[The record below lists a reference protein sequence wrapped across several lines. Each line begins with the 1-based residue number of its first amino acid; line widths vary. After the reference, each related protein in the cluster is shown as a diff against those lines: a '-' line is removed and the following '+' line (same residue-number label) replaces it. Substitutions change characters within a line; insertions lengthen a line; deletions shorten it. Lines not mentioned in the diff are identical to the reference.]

1 MKKDY
6 YEVLDVSPQA
16 TSQEIKKAYRKMAM
30 KYHPDV
36 NKDEG
41 AEEIFKEINEAY
53 EVLSDDSKR
62 QIYDQYGHEGLNMN
76 GANPGA
82 GGFSGFDFED
92 LKNFNFGNIFEDLFS
107 GGGMGGFNPFGGS
120 RSKNQPQPG
129 KDIFIEKKITFEE
142 SYKGLKYTEKIT
154 LSDTCDICHGNG
166 YEHEADVE
174 VCSTCHGSG
183 RIEEI
188 QNSLFGQVRV
198 QKTCKTCGG
207 EGKTIKKA
215 CHKCKGKKVVNNKV
229 DLTINIPAGI
239 ISGSEIRFA
248 QKGNSGRNNGPK
260 GDIYIR
266 VVVKPHKYFKRKD
279 NDIYVNFPISVYNL
293 MMGGN
298 YYLPLFG
305 EKISFV
311 IPELTNPGTIIRLK
325 GRGFQSIH
333 GKAVGNLYIELDA
346 KFPNK
351 LSSTTRKSIKS
362 LEKDLNTKDDIT
374 FVEKLEK
381 S

>member
-6 YEVLDVSPQA
+6 YEVLQVSRSA
-16 TSQEIKKAYRKMAM
+16 TTQEIKKAYRKMAM

-36 NKDEG
+36 NKEPE

-62 QIYDQYGHEGLNMN
+62 QIYDQYGHDGLNMN
-76 GANPGA
+76 GANP

-107 GGGMGGFNPFGGS
+107 GGGMGGFNPFGSS
-120 RSKNQPQPG
+120 RNKNQPQRG
-129 KDIFIEKKITFEE
+129 KDIFIEKRITFEE
-142 SYKGLKYTEKIT
+142 SYKGLKYVEKIT
-154 LSDTCDICHGNG
+154 LSDTCDICHGKG
-166 YEHEADVE
+166 YEHEHDVE
-174 VCSTCHGSG
+174 TCSVCNGIG
-183 RIEEI
+183 RVEEI

-198 QKTCKTCGG
+198 QKPCKTCNG
-207 EGKTIKKA
+207 EGKIIKKA
-215 CHKCKGKKVVNNKV
+215 CHKCKGKKVVNNKL
-229 DLTINIPAGI
+229 DLTVTIPAGI
-239 ISGSEIRFA
+239 ISDSEIRFS
-248 QKGNSGRNNGPK
+248 QKGNSGKNNGPK

-279 NDIYVNFPISVYNL
+279 NDIYVKFPISVYNL
-293 MMGGN
+293 INGGN

-311 IPELTNPGTIIRLK
+311 IPELTDPGTIIRLK
-325 GRGFQSIH
+325 GRGFEALNRKS
-333 GKAVGNLYIELDA
+333 VGNLYIELDA

-351 LSSTTRKSIKS
+351 ISSSTKKVIKSI
-362 LEKDLNTKDDIT
+362 EDDLNTKDDIQ
-374 FVEKLEK
+374 FIEKLEK